1 LDFGNAPDDQ
11 AEPATPRPILPPDP
25 LRNSRNFRLNDDV
38 ASHIAEGG
46 SKARLQHNLDILE
59 LLKTIQAEQ
68 RTATTDEQNRIA
80 QYIDFGGLREL
91 WDQGYRYYE
100 ERNRL
105 AEILSEDEIDAVK
118 ETSLNTHYTAIEV
131 VDQMWAAANRLG
143 FAGGRILEPG
153 MGVGNFFAR
162 IPDSLLHESEL
173 FGVEKNPLSGALA
186 SMPYPDAKIL
196 VRPFE
201 DTRLPNNSFDLIIG
215 NPPFADIKIADPE
228 YSDPK
233 LSLHNY
239 FLVKSLDKLK
249 PGGIAVC
256 ISSHYTLDSLDVR
269 PRRALAARADL
280 IAAIRLPE
288 DAFKK
293 NANTSVTT
301 DILFF
306 RKRLPNE
313 PQPEHP
319 VWIDSVSHIIPGY
332 GDSSAV
338 SYNAYFDE
346 HPEMVLG
353 IHSAESRMYGRKDYT
368 LKPFE
373 GDTSLVERLQE
384 AIETLPENVAT
395 PYDPSLSQGS
405 RINRSASSLVPAPN
419 TIKNHSYF
427 LDEGTVWFNDNGA
440 RTPLPRA
447 LSSGRILFQ
456 LKSLI
461 ALRDTLKEVIRLQLQ
476 PSDEGQLAEC
486 QEQLLRHYESYR
498 ANFGP
503 LNNIGTAKLFED
515 DPEYPLLTALE
526 NIDPETSRIS
536 LADIFTKRTIRP
548 YEPLR
553 ELPSDPKA
561 AMLQVLAECGR
572 LDTGLM
578 SRLLDKPEAEVVAQL
593 VAADLIYK
601 EPNSQ
606 QYQTADEYLSG
617 NVRQKLKDAQGA
629 TLLDPAYERNVKAL
643 EAIQPEIVP
652 FIDIDV
658 RLGQTWVPTEVY
670 VQFLNRHMAEQRP
683 ASGDRAPSITTPS
696 N

>member
-1 LDFGNAPDDQ
+1 LDFGIASDEST
-11 AEPATPRPILPPDP
+11 EPATPKPILPPDP

-46 SKARLQHNLDILE
+46 SKTRIQHNLDILE
-59 LLKTIQAEQ
+59 LLKSIQADQ

-105 AEILSEDEIDAVK
+105 AEILTEDEIDAVK

-162 IPDSLLHESEL
+162 IPDQLLHESEL

-186 SMPYPDAKIL
+186 SMLYPDAKIL
-196 VRPFE
+196 VQPFE
-201 DTRLPNNSFDLIIG
+201 DTRLPNNSFDMVIG

-233 LSLHNY
+233 LSIHNY

-269 PRRALAARADL
+269 ARRAMAARADL
-280 IAAIRLPE
+280 VAAIRLP
-288 DAFKK
+288 DDTFQK
-293 NANTSVTT
+293 NANTAVTT

-319 VWIDSVSHIIPGY
+319 VWIDSISHVVPGY
-332 GDSSAV
+332 GDPAAV
-338 SYNAYFDE
+338 NYNAYFDE

-353 IHSAESRMYGRKDYT
+353 VHSAESRMYGRKDYT
-368 LKPFE
+368 LNPFE
-373 GDTSLVERLQE
+373 DDLSITVRLQK
-384 AIETLPENVAT
+384 AIDTLPENIFT
-395 PYDPSLSQGS
+395 PYDPSVSKDS
-405 RINRSASSLVPAPN
+405 RNSRSASSLVPAPN

-427 LDEGTVWFNDNGA
+427 IDEGTVWFNDNGA

-447 LSSGRILFQ
+447 LSSGRVLFQ
-456 LKSLI
+456 LKSLV
-461 ALRDTLKEVIRLQLQ
+461 ALRDSLKEVIRLQLQ
-476 PSDEGQLAEC
+476 SANKGQLAEC
-486 QEQLLRHYESYR
+486 QEQLLQHYESYR

-503 LNNIGTAKLFED
+503 LNNVGTAKVFED
-515 DPEYPLLTALE
+515 DPEYP
-526 NIDPETSRIS
+526 
-536 LADIFTKRTIRP
+536 
-548 YEPLR
+548 
-553 ELPSDPKA
+553 
-561 AMLQVLAECGR
+561 
-572 LDTGLM
+572 
-578 SRLLDKPEAEVVAQL
+578 
-593 VAADLIYK
+593 
-601 EPNSQ
+601 
-606 QYQTADEYLSG
+606 
-617 NVRQKLKDAQGA
+617 
-629 TLLDPAYERNVKAL
+629 
-643 EAIQPEIVP
+643 
-652 FIDIDV
+652 
-658 RLGQTWVPTEVY
+658 
-670 VQFLNRHMAEQRP
+670 
-683 ASGDRAPSITTPS
+683 RAV
-696 N
+696 

>member
-1 LDFGNAPDDQ
+1 LDFGIASDDST
-11 AEPATPRPILPPDP
+11 EPATPKPILPPDP
-25 LRNSRNFRLNDDV
+25 FRNSRNFRLNNDV

-46 SKARLQHNLDILE
+46 SKARIQHNLDILE
-59 LLKTIQAEQ
+59 LLKTIQVEQ

-105 AEILSEDEIDAVK
+105 AEILTEEEIDAVK
-118 ETSLNTHYTAIEV
+118 ETSLNTHYTAIDV

-162 IPDSLLHESEL
+162 IPGQLLHESEL

-186 SMPYPDAKIL
+186 SMLYPDAKIL
-196 VRPFE
+196 VQPFE

-233 LSLHNY
+233 LSVHNY

-269 PRRALAARADL
+269 ARRAMAARADL
-280 IAAIRLPE
+280 VAAIRLP
-288 DAFKK
+288 DNTFQK

-319 VWIDSVSHIIPGY
+319 VWIDSVSRIVPGY
-332 GDSSAV
+332 SDPAAV
-338 SYNAYFDE
+338 NYNAYFDE

-353 IHSAESRMYGRKDYT
+353 VHSAESRMYGRKDYT

-373 GDTSLVERLQE
+373 GDTSIVERLQR
-384 AIETLPENVAT
+384 AIDTLPENIFT
-395 PYDPSLSQGS
+395 PYDPSVSKDS
-405 RINRSASSLVPAPN
+405 RNSRSASSLVPAPN

-427 LDEGTVWFNDNGA
+427 LDEGSV
-440 RTPLPRA
+440 
-447 LSSGRILFQ
+447 
-456 LKSLI
+456 
-461 ALRDTLKEVIRLQLQ
+461 
-476 PSDEGQLAEC
+476 
-486 QEQLLRHYESYR
+486 
-498 ANFGP
+498 
-503 LNNIGTAKLFED
+503 
-515 DPEYPLLTALE
+515 
-526 NIDPETSRIS
+526 
-536 LADIFTKRTIRP
+536 
-548 YEPLR
+548 
-553 ELPSDPKA
+553 
-561 AMLQVLAECGR
+561 
-572 LDTGLM
+572 
-578 SRLLDKPEAEVVAQL
+578 
-593 VAADLIYK
+593 
-601 EPNSQ
+601 
-606 QYQTADEYLSG
+606 
-617 NVRQKLKDAQGA
+617 
-629 TLLDPAYERNVKAL
+629 
-643 EAIQPEIVP
+643 
-652 FIDIDV
+652 
-658 RLGQTWVPTEVY
+658 
-670 VQFLNRHMAEQRP
+670 
-683 ASGDRAPSITTPS
+683 
-696 N
+696 